1 MKSENGWRVTSSR
14 LLAAFALL
22 IFMGSAQSAPD
33 IYEKEYLGF
42 TVWLDCDQHHGAV
55 AFYYEIGADTGN
67 AKRKGS
73 KFKTDPSVPPECQP
87 NSGRSYRT
95 ATVDPATGTWDR
107 GHLVP
112 ANHMDGSPDSLK
124 ETFFVTNILPQNSTF
139 NQSRGAWFQTEIITE
154 CYRDITPLVVWGG
167 VVWGSDASNDFFT
180 RTHGVETPDYWW
192 KLIYRQD
199 TNKYVAW
206 LFPNHR
212 SARAANIDDYLI
224 SIADLKAEL
233 DFVPD
238 FGAIEDTEAAAIT
251 PSSSW
256 PVSAAGSLLTCEGQ
270 STDKG

>member
-1 MKSENGWRVTSSR
+1 MKNEKGWWVTSGR
-14 LLAAFALL
+14 LLAASVLL
-22 IFMGSAQSAPD
+22 IFAGGVQSAPD

-67 AKRKGS
+67 AKRKGR
-73 KFKTDPSVPPECQP
+73 FKTDPSVPSECQP

-112 ANHMDGSPDSLK
+112 ANHMDGSPDAIK
-124 ETFFVTNILPQNSTF
+124 DTFFVTNILPQNSIF
-139 NQSRGAWFQTEIITE
+139 NQSKGAWSRTETITE
-154 CYRDITPLVVWGG
+154 CYRDITTLAVWGG
-167 VVWGSDASNDFFT
+167 VIWGDDASNDFFT
-180 RTHGVETPDYWW
+180 QTHGIKTPDYWW

-199 TNKYVAW
+199 TGAYVAW

-212 SARAANIDDYLI
+212 SARVANIDDYLI

-233 DFVPD
+233 EFVPD
-238 FGAIEDTEAAAIT
+238 FGAVEDTEAAAVT

-256 PVSAAGSLLTCEGQ
+256 LVERSGSNLICEGR
-270 STDKG
+270 STSKS